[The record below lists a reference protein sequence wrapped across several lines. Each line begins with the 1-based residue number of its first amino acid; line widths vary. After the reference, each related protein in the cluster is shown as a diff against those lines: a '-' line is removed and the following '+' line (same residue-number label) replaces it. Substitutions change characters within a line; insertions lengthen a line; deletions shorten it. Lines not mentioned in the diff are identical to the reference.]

1 MKTRVKNIFWVLIFF
16 AFESKSQ
23 MMNDGVFMAKNSFC
37 LGSSYQNDSWS
48 NYWEG
53 TLYRENKNVGTL
65 TTQTGAVMG
74 NYGISDKFNLLF
86 SLPYISVNASAGTS
100 QAFQGLQDLTVA
112 LKYRLFQ
119 IQNLS
124 IIGAAGGS
132 IPTNNYVADY
142 MPFTIGNQAKTAFAR
157 GIFYYTLPK
166 NLAITA
172 QGAYTIRSD
181 VQLDRNMYYSE
192 RAVFTNQM
200 TMPNVFSFGAKA
212 GHYSYRWQLEATYE
226 QQITNGNQDIRRNDM
241 PMLNNKFDMQ
251 RIGFISS
258 FRIPQL
264 NDLQVGLS
272 VNKVI
277 AGRNV
282 GESVNYSF
290 MLSKIIDFRKQK
302 TAGNTEMLV
311 CRPGELMPKKEK

>member
-1 MKTRVKNIFWVLIFF
+1 MKTSLKNIFWVLIFF
-16 AFESKSQ
+16 SIESKSQ

-37 LGSSYQNDSWS
+37 LGVSYQNDSWS
-48 NYWEG
+48 RYWEG
-53 TLYRENKNVGTL
+53 NLYRENKNIGTL
-65 TTQTGAVMG
+65 TTQSLTLMG
-74 NYGISDKFNLLF
+74 NYGFSDRFNLLF

-100 QAFQGLQDLTVA
+100 QTFQGLQDLTVS

-119 IQNLS
+119 LQNLS

-132 IPTNNYVADY
+132 VPTNNYVADY
-142 MPFTIGNQAKTAFAR
+142 MPFTIGNQVKTAFAR

-172 QGAYTIRSD
+172 HGTYTVRSD
-181 VQLDRNMYYSE
+181 VGLDRNMYYSE
-192 RAVFTNQM
+192 RGFFTNQM
-200 TMPNVFSFGAKA
+200 PMPNVVNYGVKV

-226 QQITNGNQDIRRNDM
+226 QQLTDGNIDIRRNDM
-241 PMLNNKFDMQ
+241 PMLNNRFDFQ

-258 FRIPQL
+258 VRIPQL
-264 NDLQVGLS
+264 NDLQIGFS
-272 VNKVI
+272 ANKII

-282 GESVNYSF
+282 GESINYSF

-302 TAGNTEMLV
+302 TEGYSEMLV
-311 CRPGELMPKKEK
+311 CRPGELNHQKEK